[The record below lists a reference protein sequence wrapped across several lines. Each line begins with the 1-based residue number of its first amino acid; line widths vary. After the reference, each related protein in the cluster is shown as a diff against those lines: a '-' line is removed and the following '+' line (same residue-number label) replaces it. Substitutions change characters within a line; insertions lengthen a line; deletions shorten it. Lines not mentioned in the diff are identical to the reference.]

1 MLVTVV
7 LVVLIVGFM
16 AVTVFSLAA
25 MLVVRRRE
33 KKIEDEREV
42 GKTVEELDAALDS
55 ALKEIN
61 RLGSLI
67 QTEID
72 EKYKSMLF
80 LYNLVDDKKKEI
92 EESADSDV
100 ISEMMEKYIVTHGEK
115 LRMITS
121 QDLPE
126 TSAQPI
132 SPSDVSQEEKEAL
145 FSETVEKKPKKI
157 SNPRHKQIYDM
168 REDGK
173 NPAEIAKELSMGQGE
188 VKLILDLIDRNP

>member
-1 MLVTVV
+1 VLVTVV

>member
-7 LVVLIVGFM
+7 LVVLIIGFM

-33 KKIEDEREV
+33 KKLEDEREI
-42 GKTVEELDAALDS
+42 GKTVEELDAALDA

-72 EKYKSMLF
+72 EKYKAMLF

-92 EESADSDV
+92 EESADSEV
-100 ISEMMEKYIVTHGEK
+100 ISDMMEKYIETHKDK
-115 LRMITS
+115 LRLISGM
-121 QDLPE
+121 PE
-126 TSAQPI
+126 EAPPI
-132 SPSDVSQEEKEAL
+132 VTAPPEDDTPDEP
-145 FSETVEKKPKKI
+145 TEKKPKKI
-157 SNPRHKQIYDM
+157 TNPRHKQIYDM
-168 REDGK
+168 REEGK
-173 NPAEIAKELSMGQGE
+173 APAEIAKELSMGQGE
-188 VKLILDLIDRNP
+188 VKLILDLIDRAE